1 MKPRMKTVRM
11 AGVALAPVEVGSRA
25 LLLSGGKIIWTTQV
39 VAVYKRTESEL
50 RFETLNTTY
59 QIKLSPF
66 PRNDCAAL
74 PVSMAA

>member
-1 MKPRMKTVRM
+1 MTPRMKTVRM

-25 LLLSGGKIIWTTQV
+25 LQV

-50 RFETLNTTY
+50 RFETLNTIY

>member
-1 MKPRMKTVRM
+1 MKPRMKTVRI

-39 VAVYKRTESEL
+39 VAVHKRTESEL
-50 RFETLNTTY
+50 RTIY

>member
-50 RFETLNTTY
+50 RFETLNTIY
-59 QIKLSPF
+59 QIKLSPC